1 MFVLCVLVS
10 YPIQF
15 FVPLERVEKF
25 ITRKCPI
32 EKHTLYSYGARLALV
47 LTTLVIAEV
56 VPHLGLFIVSGFLD

>member
-32 EKHTLYSYGARLALV
+32 EKHTIYSYAARFGLV
-47 LTTLVIAEV
+47 LTTLIVAEI
-56 VPHLGLFIVSGFLD
+56 VPHLALFIVS